1 MMKTILSDAMF
12 NPNKRRPKLRMEI
25 LELIA
30 IDGKMSVSKAESSL
44 KEKHYHP
51 DVWHAFEDLKRK
63 GFIEKRVDR
72 NPGKGKLMSK
82 GRQQIYYKITERG
95 LVVLITDYDKVM
107 NKVIDSQTFWRVMMT
122 FSNKNITLDM
132 IEKFYKLFLCKYLKY
147 SSGHGYSFQLD
158 QFNQMCDNW
167 IQHTVLSSTGLTLD
181 QIILEVLAIHPGITL
196 AELVKRVAQAGIRT
210 EQVEKTL
217 SHYTTMP
224 HRTTWMDANGNLDSI
239 EYNKTDWHFQLHKT
253 IVIRTTTTNDN
264 DLYELSLFG
273 ILLVQSLVHN
283 REIGK
288 LKHGLYYNNISFENY
303 HDKIAS
309 NYQSKLP
316 MVFGKWNLLKGI
328 LNIMSAHNFGI
339 ILDRQTRSDIMA
351 RSSLE
356 GGNKEFYD
364 SVVGVALHSQTQLSE
379 LYRKGMMEWSNYIT
393 SAISEHPDKN
403 ATEASSFLYRETSA
417 VFQMLLK
424 INILL
429 DPSAYDPVSFQDLVK
444 KQAVA
449 NIINSQQAE
458 QLSRLFKID
467 IIEKAFAEEITF
479 LYFLNLHNNYRFQ
492 VELPI
497 KHYNQVK
504 SKDMEPPFSPIH
516 CLLAILRHDKQIRER
531 FLAWIQ
537 DLGRYQEEILR
548 TIYDF
553 QKMII

>member
-1 MMKTILSDAMF
+1 MMETILSDAMF

-44 KEKHYHP
+44 NEKHHHP
-51 DVWHAFEDLKRK
+51 DVWHAFKNLERK
-63 GFIEKRVDR
+63 EFIEKRVDR
-72 NPGKGKLMSK
+72 NPGKGKLMGK

-95 LVVLITDYDKVM
+95 LRVLIRDYDKIM
-107 NKVIDSQTFWRVMMT
+107 EKVIDPQTFWRAMIT
-122 FSNKNITLDM
+122 FCYNSTKEIRLDKV
-132 IEKFYKLFLCKYLKY
+132 EEFYELFLGKYLKY
-147 SSGHGYSFQLD
+147 SSGHGYFQLD

-167 IQHTVLSSTGLTLD
+167 IQYRILPSNRITLD
-181 QIILEVLAIHPGITL
+181 QIVLEILAMRPGITL
-196 AELVKRVAQAGIRT
+196 DELANMVTEAGVTR
-210 EQVEKTL
+210 EQIEKTI
-217 SHYTTMP
+217 SDYTPIP
-224 HRTTWMDANGNLDSI
+224 HKPAWIDANGNLDSI

-253 IVIRTTTTNDN
+253 IVIRVTVN

-288 LKHGLYYNNISFENY
+288 LKHGLYYNDISFENY

-316 MVFGKWNLLKGI
+316 LVFGKWNLLKRI

-379 LYRKGMMEWSNYIT
+379 LCRKGMMEWSNYIT
-393 SAISEHPDKN
+393 SAISEHPDKS

-444 KQAVA
+444 KQAIA
-449 NIINSQQAE
+449 NIIDSKQAE

-492 VELPI
+492 VVLPI

-504 SKDMEPPFSPIH
+504 PKDMASFSPMQ

-531 FLAWIQ
+531 FSAWIQ